1 MFQADEK
8 KKKKKGFENN
18 KDTTDN
24 AVQQIAAR
32 W

>member
-1 MFQADEK
+1 MFQADE